1 MQYRKEDDGDYT
13 FGSNQFLINT
23 PETVAQAV
31 KSRLSLWLGEW
42 FLNDQE
48 GTPHYQK
55 GLGKHVAQGY
65 ALAIKSRIL
74 ETEGVT
80 KLTAFN
86 LDLNT
91 AARKI
96 IITATIDTVYGE
108 ISIVSE
114 G

>member
-1 MQYRKEDDGDYT
+1 MKYRKEIDGDYT
-13 FGSNQFLINT
+13 FGLNQHLVDT
-23 PETVAQAV
+23 PEAVAQAV

-108 ISIVSE
+108 ASIVSE